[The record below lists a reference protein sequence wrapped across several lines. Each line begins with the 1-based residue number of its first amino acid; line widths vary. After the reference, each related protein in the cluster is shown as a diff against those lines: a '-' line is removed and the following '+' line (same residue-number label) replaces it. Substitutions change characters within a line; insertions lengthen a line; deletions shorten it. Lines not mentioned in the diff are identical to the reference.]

1 MSVAAEGAGAQR
13 VAAVTG
19 GAGAIGGAIVAAL
32 EASGHRV
39 VVIDRNAEISVDLT
53 DEASTRG
60 GAAELLDRYGRCDVL
75 VHAAAAFDALR
86 LADIDAAT
94 RRRVQAV
101 NVESPPWLAQ
111 ASLLVWRSVG
121 AVGSCPSLRTRF
133 GTHRLRRWWPTTP
146 ARAPWS
152 GSCDLWRVRSART
165 DLRDCGGS
173 RSYRYGGRS
182 HDQHRCPVRR
192 CR

>member
-75 VHAAAAFDALR
+75 VHAAAAFDALS

-94 RRRVQAV
+94 WRRVQAV

-121 AVGSCPSLRTRF
+121 SVESSSSLRTRF
-133 GTHRLRRWWPTTP
+133 GTHRLRRGCLHRQQGRRGRDH
-146 ARAPWS
+146 AIS
-152 GSCDLWRVRSART
+152 GACARSARH
-165 DLRDCGGS
+165 LRDCGGS
-173 RSYRYGGRS
+173 RSYRCGGLS

>member
-13 VAAVTG
+13 VAAVSG
-19 GAGAIGGAIVAAL
+19 GAGAIGRAIVAAL
-32 EASGHRV
+32 AASGRRV

-94 RRRVQAV
+94 WRRVQAV

-111 ASLLVWRSVG
+111 AFSLGMAQRGCGRIVSI
-121 AVGSCPSLRTRF
+121 ASDTF
-133 GTHRLRRWWPTTP
+133 GTHRLRRWCPTTP

-152 GSCDLWRVRSART
+152 GSCDLWRVRLART

-173 RSYRYGGRS
+173 RSYRYGGLL